1 MKQEKTMEQAIL
13 KEARDLWER
22 DISEE
27 KARDLYRLNDGYYR
41 KTVNHKTRRGSAD
54 LYIRR
59 EGCALYL
66 KERYGVEIA

>member
-1 MKQEKTMEQAIL
+1 MEKERSMEQAIQE
-13 KEARDLWER
+13 EAGDLWER

-41 KTVNHKTRRGSAD
+41 KTVNHKTCRGSTK

-66 KERYGVEIA
+66 KERYGVDLG